1 MIMWG
6 GWKLGRRRPEVT
18 TVTVEPFGWTF
29 VVEPGQTLLQAALA
43 QGLPWPS
50 RCRVGSCTTCRC
62 RLLEGHVKALTD
74 TSYVL
79 TREQLEAR
87 TILACQSQPRGPVR
101 VHLERTKATLPASV
115 AAQADLPRSSDAP
128 AATVLSGS

>member
-1 MIMWG
+1 M
-6 GWKLGRRRPEVT
+6 KLGSLFGRREPQPAVVE
-18 TVTVEPFGWTF
+18 VEPFGWRF
-29 VVEPGQTLLQAALA
+29 EVAPGQTLLQAALA

-62 RLLEGHVKALTD
+62 QLLEGEVRALTD

-79 TREQLEAR
+79 SKEQLERR

-101 VHLERTKATLPASV
+101 VHLERAKATLRPD
-115 AAQADLPRSSDAP
+115 AADSA
-128 AATVLSGS
+128 AATVVPDA

>member
-1 MIMWG
+1 MFDFL
-6 GWKLGRRRPEVT
+6 KRRPPAPA

-29 VVEPGQTLLQAALA
+29 AVEPGQTILQAALA

-62 RLLEGHVKALTD
+62 RLLEGAVKQLTD

-79 TREQLEAR
+79 SQEQLANG
-87 TILACQSQPRGPVR
+87 TVLACQSQPQGPVR
-101 VHLERTKATLPASV
+101 VHLEKARARLPADAASEV
-115 AAQADLPRSSDAP
+115 A
-128 AATVLSGS
+128 TG